1 MPTSPGAPGRAR
13 SAGLRVAGGDCA
25 LSSSLLVR
33 RPRERP
39 RKPPAEADKPTRLE
53 FGSSSR
59 ALNMRTMLGPGN
71 YEARATPNMKR
82 KHLDDFEAPPNKWQ
96 RGGVTSLTPLM
107 RNAALR
113 SPSPAMS
120 PGQRSVVEVLRYPC
134 GGAPGPAAPPAR
146 TRASGVWPPAPP
158 PGDRSAPSS
167 RRLGGRCVTCAR
179 TTAQAVACG
188 HCERA
193 TCASCARSEYG
204 VVSPPMG
211 RDERSEKSSRS
222 DTCVW
227 CAPTTK

>member
-1 MPTSPGAPGRAR
+1 
-13 SAGLRVAGGDCA
+13 
-25 LSSSLLVR
+25 
-33 RPRERP
+33 
-39 RKPPAEADKPTRLE
+39 
-53 FGSSSR
+53 
-59 ALNMRTMLGPGN
+59 MRTMLGPGN

-134 GGAPGPAAPPAR
+134 GGAPVPAAPPAR
-146 TRASGVWPPAPP
+146 TRASGVWPSPAPP

-167 RRLGGRCVTCAR
+167 HRLGGRCVTCAR

-193 TCASCARSEYG
+193 TCASCVRHCEGCGGAFCGTCATTNYAARYER
-204 VVSPPMG
+204 VFCLVCHEAAASP
-211 RDERSEKSSRS
+211 RDDDAMDVR
-222 DTCVW
+222 
-227 CAPTTK
+227 